1 MNKQQKRPNE
11 NDDEDE
17 GEGQR
22 TSGIVI
28 FWDIYI
34 YEQIS
39 NIYKREVVIE
49 IEIEICVENILKR
62 EGN

>member
-28 FWDIYI
+28 FWDIYMNKF
-34 YEQIS
+34 Q
-39 NIYKREVVIE
+39 IYKKEVVIE

>member
-11 NDDEDE
+11 NDDEDG

-28 FWDIYI
+28 FWDIYMNKF
-34 YEQIS
+34 Q
-39 NIYKREVVIE
+39 IYKKEVVIE

>member
-17 GEGQR
+17 GEAKDQWNSYILG
-22 TSGIVI
+22 
-28 FWDIYI
+28 YI

>member
-1 MNKQQKRPNE
+1 MRMK
-11 NDDEDE
+11 
-17 GEGQR
+17 EGQR

-62 EGN
+62 RKLILVV